1 MKTFITHFARQPDGT
16 WICTSP
22 GEFQGPSGPIHVAA
36 GSRFAP
42 GTACMGV
49 DLAKLLEEEF
59 VRPTIGVP
67 IVARIADIELGVVIP
82 EARTPGLADVFP
94 KTKPNP

>member
-1 MKTFITHFARQPDGT
+1 
-16 WICTSP
+16 
-22 GEFQGPSGPIHVAA
+22 
-36 GSRFAP
+36 
-42 GTACMGV
+42 MGV

-82 EARTPGLADVFP
+82 EARTLGLADVFP
-94 KTKPNP
+94 KTKPKS